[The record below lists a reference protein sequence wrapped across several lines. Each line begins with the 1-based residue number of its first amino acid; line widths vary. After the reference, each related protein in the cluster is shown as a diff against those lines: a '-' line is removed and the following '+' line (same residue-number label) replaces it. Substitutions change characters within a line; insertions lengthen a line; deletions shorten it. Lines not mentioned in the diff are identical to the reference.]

1 MTSDIYTNTTPP
13 DSSTT
18 NTTNESSSPGNN
30 PEYNNYQNDYQAA
43 GEAPPS
49 FTNEQ
54 IIQAALDVKRF
65 LEGNKYLPEYITIN
79 GIQVN
84 QATFL
89 QLLTTT
95 TIKINNSNTT
105 LTELFYVKLPGTG
118 TETVTPGTLTQTEYL
133 QLAQNIQEYINT
145 NQQAP
150 ATMSTVFGNIKF
162 QSLLYLYTRAL
173 SMCQTYGTLPTYLA
187 VRPWSNIPITDTN
200 KKTITTQDITQ
211 TAIEVKN
218 FLEYHK
224 YLPD

>member
-1 MTSDIYTNTTPP
+1 MSINRKLFLVVALCFVALVSVNGIYAVEDGQNLTSSDNLTTTDTNTNATNQSF
-13 DSSTT
+13 SSE
-18 NTTNESSSPGNN
+18 NNSESDN
-30 PEYNNYQNDYQAA
+30 YQAA

-89 QLLTTT
+89 QLLTQT
-95 TIKINNSNTT
+95 TIKINNSDTT
-105 LTELFYVKLPGTG
+105 TTELINIKQPPTG
-118 TETVTPGTLTQTEYL
+118 TETVTPGTLTQNEYL
-133 QLAQNIQEYINT
+133 NLAQNILTYINT

-173 SMCQTYGTLPTYLA
+173 SMQKTYGTLPTFLA
-187 VRPWSNIPITDTN
+187 V
-200 KKTITTQDITQ
+200 
-211 TAIEVKN
+211 
-218 FLEYHK
+218 
-224 YLPD
+224 